1 MMNKKIQWFLWTVL
15 IVFLIF
21 LPQIF
26 GVYYTNMFLN
36 FAIFAVFTLS
46 VNVLFMQ
53 TGLWTFGH
61 AIYFTTSA
69 YATAQ
74 ALLLVKG
81 IALFSALGLGVL
93 ASLILALIVCPFV
106 VRVTGMAFAMI
117 HLAIG
122 TFMFTMALKLRDL
135 TGGEDG
141 LSNFIIPPVSIP
153 GILEIP
159 LWRQPVKFYYFGIIV
174 LSICAWLMWFL
185 TRTPFGRMQVGVMLN
200 SKRMD
205 YLGIRVTY
213 VKSVAYMIAALFAG
227 AAGSIYAMFQNLV
240 SPGDYLRSFEAIFTI
255 IVGGI
260 GSFFGPII
268 GTAALMFLS
277 QVTVRFTER
286 VDLVSGIVL
295 MLVVIFAP
303 FGITGLFRQ
312 VRVKVTAFLSS
323 RKKMEKIS

>member
-1 MMNKKIQWFLWTVL
+1 MNKKIKWLLWVIL

-21 LPQIF
+21 LPKIV

-36 FAIFAVFTLS
+36 FVIFAVFTLS

-74 ALLLVKG
+74 ALLLIKG
-81 IALFSALGLGVL
+81 IGLFAALGLGIL
-93 ASLILALIVCPFV
+93 ASLILAVIICPFV

-117 HLAIG
+117 HLAVG

-141 LSNFIIPPVSIP
+141 LSNFVIPPFNIP

-159 LWRQPVKFYYFGIIV
+159 LWREPVHFYYFGMAV
-174 LSICAWLMWFL
+174 LCTCAWLMWFL
-185 TRTPFGRMQVGVMLN
+185 TKTPFGRMQVGIMLN

-205 YLGIRVTY
+205 YLGIRVSY
-213 VKSVAYMIAALFAG
+213 VKTIAYMIAALFAG
-227 AAGSIYAMFQNLV
+227 VAGSIYAMFQNLV

-255 IVGGI
+255 IIGGI

-268 GTAALMFLS
+268 GTAALTLLS
-277 QVTVRFTER
+277 QVTVRYTER
-286 VDLVSGIVL
+286 VDLVAGIVL
-295 MLVVIFAP
+295 MTVVIFAP
-303 FGITGLFRQ
+303 FGITGLFNQ
-312 VRVKVTAFLSS
+312 AKVKLSAFLSS
-323 RKKMEKIS
+323 RKNMEKIS

>member
-1 MMNKKIQWFLWTVL
+1 MNKKIKWIMGTVL
-15 IVFLIF
+15 IVLLIL
-21 LPQIF
+21 LPKIA

-74 ALLLVKG
+74 ALLLIKG
-81 IALFSALGLGVL
+81 IGLFPALGLGVL
-93 ASLILALIVCPFV
+93 ASLILAAIICPFV

-117 HLAIG
+117 HLAVG

-141 LSNFIIPPVSIP
+141 LSNFTIPPFSIP
-153 GILEIP
+153 GLVEIP
-159 LWRQPVKFYYFGIIV
+159 LWREPVHFYYFGIAV
-174 LSICAWLMWFL
+174 LLICAWLMWFL
-185 TRTPFGRMQVGVMLN
+185 TKTPFGRMQVGVMLN
-200 SKRMD
+200 AKRMD
-205 YLGIRVTY
+205 YLGIRVGYIRTI
-213 VKSVAYMIAALFAG
+213 AYMIAALFAG
-227 AAGSIYAMFQNLV
+227 VAGSIYAMFQNLV

-255 IVGGI
+255 IIGGI

-268 GTAALMFLS
+268 GTAALTILT
-277 QVTVRFTER
+277 QVTVRYTER
-286 VDLVSGIVL
+286 VDLVAGIVL
-295 MLVVIFAP
+295 IIVVIFAP
-303 FGITGLFRQ
+303 FGIAGLFNQ
-312 VRVKVTAFLSS
+312 AKVKMTAFLTS
-323 RKKMEKIS
+323 RKSMEKIS